1 MNSLKQFDKNEFAIN
16 LELAQKRRE
25 LLLVSFCEAAT
36 HIDIGVKEGSL
47 VWPVCLLA
55 SLSLSE
61 WIIQLFPL
69 CGQFAEWVER
79 SSCGLK

>member
-1 MNSLKQFDKNEFAIN
+1 MEAPLRLFSTLCTTIFYLTKTKLSE
-16 LELAQKRRE
+16 ERRE
-25 LLLVSFCEAAT
+25 LLLVSFCCLAT
-36 HIDIGVKEGSL
+36 HIVFGVKEGSL

-69 CGQFAEWVER
+69 CGQFAE
-79 SSCGLK
+79 